1 MALAMTPSGPARAGP
16 GAFERAARTCVG
28 LLAVGIALVPS
39 PARADAETHR
49 LQVVEHFAGRFPD
62 IAFADY
68 AQGALVFDVDA
79 RLQYDSIMSL
89 RPFAAE
95 LDKAALLWRT
105 PLADGTTYAD
115 CLPQGG
121 RMIAGHYPRFDD
133 DLGRVVT
140 LEDLVNQ
147 CRVKH
152 GERPYSPADAD
163 TMGLLM
169 VHLRSLSDG
178 MTMAIRVEG
187 EGAQRAFEDGRR
199 TFYARAGQLN
209 FSCAHCHIDN
219 AGFRLR
225 SEIMSPVL
233 GQAVHWPVF
242 RGGERLFT
250 LQARYRECHELVRH
264 VADEP
269 GSARYNNLEYF
280 HSYLSNGL
288 KLRAAVFRK

>member
-1 MALAMTPSGPARAGP
+1 MALAMTPTGPARAGP
-16 GAFERAARTCVG
+16 VAFVHAARVLVWSLGVLVG
-28 LLAVGIALVPS
+28 LAPIPT
-39 PARADAETHR
+39 RADAESHR
-49 LQVVEHFAGRFPD
+49 LRVVEHFAGRFPD
-62 IAFADY
+62 IVLADY
-68 AQGALVFDVDA
+68 AHGALVFDVDA
-79 RLQYDSIMSL
+79 RLQYESIMSL
-89 RPFAAE
+89 PPFAAE
-95 LDKAALLWRT
+95 LDKAAALWAQ
-105 PLADGTTYAD
+105 PLADGTRYAD
-115 CLPQGG
+115 CLPEGG
-121 RMIAGHYPRFDD
+121 RMIAGHYPRFDEAQ
-133 DLGRVVT
+133 GRVVT

-147 CRVKH
+147 CRVRH
-152 GERPYSPADAD
+152 GERPYSPGDAK

-178 MTMAIRVEG
+178 MTMDVRVQG

-209 FSCAHCHIDN
+209 FSCAHCHIDK

-233 GQAVHWPVF
+233 GQATHWPVF

-269 GSARYNNLEYF
+269 GSPRYNNLEYF